1 MRLTLPIQVPEK
13 RMLEKKSKFNI
24 LPITVL
30 QDNIVWVW
38 VHNFNA
44 VVIDPS
50 ISSPVKE
57 WLLNNNLSLKA
68 ILQTHH
74 HEDHIGGTKEL
85 IKRWPETK
93 VIASKKELN
102 RIPFQTFS
110 VNNNDVFNLL
120 DSKIKVIEVNGH
132 TNNHIAFY
140 ISKENTKYNILF
152 PGDTIF
158 GGGCGRLLEGT
169 PSQMFESLKKLN
181 SLPGNTKIYAA
192 HEYTENNLK
201 WALSINSKD
210 ISIIERL
217 KIVQNKRQKGLPSLP
232 STISEERKTNLFLR
246 AKNVKELTMLRRHKD
261 NWKC

>member
-1 MRLTLPIQVPEK
+1 MF
-13 RMLEKKSKFNI
+13 EKKSEFTI
-24 LPITVL
+24 HPITVL

-38 VHNFNA
+38 IHNCNA
-44 VVIDPS
+44 VVVDPS
-50 ISSPVKE
+50 ISAPVNK

-74 HEDHIGGTKEL
+74 HEDHIGGTQDL
-85 IKRWPETK
+85 IRRWPDAK
-93 VIASKKELN
+93 VIASKNELK

-110 VNNNDVFNLL
+110 VQDNDIFYLL
-120 DSKIKVIEVNGH
+120 NSKIKVIEVNGH

-140 ISKENTKYNILF
+140 ISKDNTKYNILF

-158 GGGCGRLLEGT
+158 GGGCGRLLEGSPT
-169 PSQMFESLKKLN
+169 QMFESLNKLN
-181 SLPGNTKIYAA
+181 SLPENTKIYSA
-192 HEYTENNLK
+192 HEYTESNLK
-201 WALSINSKD
+201 WALSLKPND

-217 KIVQNKRQKGLPSLP
+217 KDVQSKRQKGLPSLP

-246 AKNVKELTMLRRHKD
+246 ARNIEELKRLRIHKD

>member
-1 MRLTLPIQVPEK
+1 
-13 RMLEKKSKFNI
+13 MLEEKSEFTI
-24 LPITVL
+24 FPIPVL

-38 VHNFNA
+38 VHNCNA
-44 VVIDPS
+44 VVVDPS
-50 ISSPVKE
+50 ISSPVKK

-74 HEDHIGGTKEL
+74 HEDHIGGTQEL
-85 IKRWPETK
+85 IKRWPDAK
-93 VIASKKELN
+93 VIASKKELI

-110 VNNNDVFNLL
+110 VDNNDTFHLL
-120 DSKIKVIEVNGH
+120 DSEIRVIEVHGH

-140 ISKENTKYNILF
+140 ISKENAKYNILF
-152 PGDTIF
+152 PGDTLF

-169 PSQMFESLKKLN
+169 PSQMYESLNKLN
-181 SLPGNTKIYAA
+181 SLPENTKIFAA

-201 WALSINSKD
+201 WALSLRTKD

-217 KIVQNKRQKGLPSLP
+217 RDVKNKRQKGEPSLP

-246 AKNVKELTMLRRHKD
+246 ARNVEELTMLRRHKD